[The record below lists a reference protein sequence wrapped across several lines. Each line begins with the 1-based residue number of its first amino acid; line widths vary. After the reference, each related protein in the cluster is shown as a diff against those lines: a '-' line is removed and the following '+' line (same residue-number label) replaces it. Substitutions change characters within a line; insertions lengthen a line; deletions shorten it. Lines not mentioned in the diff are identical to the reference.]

1 MDARVGGGYTMSF
14 TKQYDRAVAEHYA
27 AFRPP
32 LHRRE
37 PLLVRSGWGEV
48 FSAGHHRQAGGA
60 EDVWKLSAK
69 IAIGKERAVHAA
81 CS

>member
-1 MDARVGGGYTMSF
+1 MSESV
-14 TKQYDRAVAEHYA
+14 TIANVANPLIVRDS
-27 AFRPP
+27 RPALLP
-32 LHRRE
+32 HRRE

-48 FSAGHHRQAGGA
+48 FSERHHRQAGGA

-69 IAIGKERAVHAA
+69 IAIGKESAVHAA